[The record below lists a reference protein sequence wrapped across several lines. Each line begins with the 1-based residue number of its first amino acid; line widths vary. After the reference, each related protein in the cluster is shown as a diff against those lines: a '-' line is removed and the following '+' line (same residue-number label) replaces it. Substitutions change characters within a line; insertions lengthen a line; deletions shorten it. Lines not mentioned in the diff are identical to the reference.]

1 MSKLNNAVA
10 TSPTSDAVISINDY
24 SKIVRARDVI
34 GYISEKANDIMESY
48 FALAGYFR
56 ELDETEGY
64 KLLGFNSLNECCK
77 ELLPDFSETLI
88 KNLLLVGRRCFE
100 NNNEN
105 HIYSVY
111 ALKPIYTE
119 LTWSKLVELV
129 SLPEDEQL
137 IALIKDK
144 PVKSIR
150 EVKKE
155 IKSKGIDFVKKTEA
169 LIKNVL
175 DSVKQNFSSNLSDFV
190 KTDKGCCKDDVA
202 YTGTYTDGS
211 FKLTISV
218 VFIFSYSRIEVS
230 TNKSFFATVSH
241 DSELNCVLNDLKKHI
256 TELKKEAVNKSSL
269 NALKKKIDMSKAPNK
284 LTDDY
289 DAYVSDVNN
298 WENILT
304 VDGFTLYRIIIDD
317 VEFIWFVC
325 QESNFI
331 FKSYYKDS
339 KSFYHCSSYEL
350 SKYLENRDKEK
361 YNEWFDEEIKKLRQR
376 SKRNIGG

>member
-1 MSKLNNAVA
+1 MSKLNNAVVA
-10 TSPTSDAVISINDY
+10 SPTSDAVISINDY

-34 GYISEKANDIMESY
+34 GYISAKANDIMESY

-56 ELDETEGY
+56 EIDETEGY

-105 HIYSVY
+105 HIYSVCS
-111 ALKPIYTE
+111 LKPIYNE
-119 LTWSKLVELV
+119 LKWSKLVELV

-137 IALIKDK
+137 IELIKDK
-144 PVKSIR
+144 PVKEIR

-155 IKSKGIDFVKKTEA
+155 IKSKGIDIVKQSEE

-175 DSVKQNFSSNLSDFV
+175 DSVKQNFSSNLSNFA
-190 KTDKGCCKDDVA
+190 KTDKGCCKDNVA
-202 YTGTYTDGS
+202 YTGTYIDGS

-218 VFIFSYSRIEVS
+218 VFIFTYSRIEIS
-230 TNKSFFATVSH
+230 TNKSFFSTVRH
-241 DSELNCVLNDLKKHI
+241 DSELNSVLNDLKKHI
-256 TELKKEAVNKSSL
+256 IELKKEAVNKSSL
-269 NALKKKIDMSKAPNK
+269 NALKKKIDLSKAPKK

-289 DAYVSDVNN
+289 DAYVADVNN

-304 VDGFTLYRIIIDD
+304 VDGFTLNRLIIDD

-331 FKSYYKDS
+331 FKCYYKDS

-350 SKYLENRDKEK
+350 IKYLEARDKEK
-361 YNEWFDEEIKKLRQR
+361 YNEWFDAEIKKLRQR